1 MNTWEQR
8 TDESAAQYKA
18 FQCYLEKRSIEAAY
32 KEYAGEAKRQ
42 KAAKSG
48 KRLKPSGAFL
58 DWAKFFQWE
67 ERARAYDNNVHE
79 QTIKATVKT
88 RRDEYEERS
97 KLYRGMANKMHKA
110 AAKLV
115 DEGKGLK
122 LGEIIEAAKYYDA
135 EHQAEMERV
144 NLLELRE
151 VMQ

>member
-1 MNTWEQR
+1 MNIWEQR

-18 FQCYLEKRSIEAAY
+18 FQSYLVKRSIEAAY
-32 KEYAGEAKRQ
+32 REYIGQAKRK
-42 KAAKSG
+42 KAEKSG
-48 KRLKPSGAFL
+48 KKIKASSSFCQ
-58 DWAKFFQWE
+58 WAKFFQWE
-67 ERARAYDNNVHE
+67 ERAKAYDSNLHE

-110 AAKLV
+110 AAKMV
-115 DEGKGLK
+115 DEGKGIK

-151 VMQ
+151 VMK